1 MGVIKDK
8 MHILLTRPLDDCKEL
23 ILRFKSLGHKVSHL
37 PVIKIQNVNYD
48 KVNINEFSGI
58 IFTSANAIKNLN
70 TSDINKKINCF
81 CVGSST
87 ENVAK
92 QNGFQNIF
100 CAEGNVN
107 NLKEV
112 ILQNFD
118 NRSGNLLY
126 VSGEIVS
133 SNLDKDLISE
143 GYKVRRIINY
153 SVLPVEEIGEEFI
166 NNLKSSIPDMV
177 YVYSEN
183 SAKNYLNLLKKYN
196 LLDYWMN
203 TNLMCLGEKTSSVL
217 NEIKWKK
224 IFLFNSGEEEFLL
237 YKI

>member
-1 MGVIKDK
+1 

-81 CVGSST
+81 CVGIATEKKARSS
-87 ENVAK
+87 
-92 QNGFQNIF
+92 GFQNTF
-100 CAEGNVN
+100 TLTEEVN

>member
-1 MGVIKDK
+1 
-8 MHILLTRPLDDCKEL
+8 MHILLTRPLNDCKDL

-37 PVIKIQNVNYD
+37 PVIKIENLKHDRVNFS
-48 KVNINEFSGI
+48 EFAGI
-58 IFTSANAIKNLN
+58 IFTSANAIKHLN
-70 TSDINKKINCF
+70 TSNVNKQINCF

-87 ENVAK
+87 EREAK

-100 CAEGNVN
+100 CADGNVN

-118 NRSGNLLY
+118 QKNGNLLY
-126 VSGEIVS
+126 VSGEIIS
-133 SNLDKDLISE
+133 SNLDKDLISK
-143 GYKVRRIINY
+143 GYKVQRIINY
-153 SVLPVEEIGEEFI
+153 SVIPIDQVSDEFI
-166 NNLKSSIPDMV
+166 KGLKSSIPDMV

-183 SAKNYLNLLKKYN
+183 SARNYLNLMKKYN
-196 LLDYWMN
+196 LTNRWMD

>member
-1 MGVIKDK
+1 
-8 MHILLTRPLDDCKEL
+8 MHILLTRPLDDCKDL

-37 PVIKIQNVNYD
+37 PVIKIENVNHD
-48 KVNINEFSGI
+48 KVNFDEFDGI
-58 IFTSANAIKNLN
+58 IFTSAKAIKNLN
-70 TSDINKKINCF
+70 TSKINKQIYCF

-87 ENVAK
+87 EKVAK

-100 CAEGNVN
+100 CADGNVN

-118 NRSGNLLY
+118 QKKGNLLY
-126 VSGEIVS
+126 VSGEIIS

-143 GYKVRRIINY
+143 GYKVKRIINY
-153 SVLPVEEIGEEFI
+153 SVAPIEEVSDEFI
-166 NNLKSSIPDMV
+166 RDLKSSIPDMV

-183 SAKNYLNLLKKYN
+183 SARNYLNLLKKYN
-196 LLDYWMN
+196 LSDYWMD

>member
-1 MGVIKDK
+1 

-37 PVIKIQNVNYD
+37 PVIKIQNVNHD
-48 KVNINEFSGI
+48 KVNVDEFGGI

-70 TSDINKKINCF
+70 TSSINKQINCF

-87 ENVAK
+87 ERVAK

-100 CAEGNVN
+100 CADGNVN

-118 NRSGNLLY
+118 KKHSNLLY
-126 VSGEIVS
+126 VSGEIIS

-143 GYKVRRIINY
+143 GYIVKRIINY
-153 SVLPVEEIGEEFI
+153 SVVPNDEVSDEFI
-166 NNLKSSIPDMV
+166 RDLKSSIPDIV

-183 SAKNYLNLLKKYN
+183 SARNYLSLLKKYK
-196 LLDYWMN
+196 LSDCWMD

>member
-1 MGVIKDK
+1 

-23 ILRFKSLGHKVSHL
+23 ILRFKSLGHRVSHL
-37 PVIKIQNVNYD
+37 PVIKIKKINYD
-48 KVNINEFSGI
+48 KINFNEFNGI
-58 IFTSANAIKNLN
+58 IFTSANAVKNLN
-70 TSDINKKINCF
+70 TLDINKKINCY

-87 ENVAK
+87 EKMAK
-92 QNGFQNIF
+92 QKGFQNIF
-100 CAEGNVN
+100 CADGNVN

-118 NRSGNLLY
+118 QKQGNLIY
-126 VSGEIVS
+126 ISGEIIS

-143 GYKVRRIINY
+143 GYNVKRVINY
-153 SVLPVEEIGEEFI
+153 SVVANEEISDAFI
-166 NNLKSSIPDMV
+166 DDLKLSIPEIV

-183 SAKNYLNLLKKYN
+183 SARNYLTLLKKYN
-196 LLDYWMN
+196 LSDYWMD

>member
-1 MGVIKDK
+1 

-23 ILRFKSLGHKVSHL
+23 ILRFKSLGHIVSHL

-70 TSDINKKINCF
+70 TSDINKKINCY

-143 GYKVRRIINY
+143 GYKVKRIINY
-153 SVLPVEEIGEEFI
+153 SVLPVEEIDEEFI

>member
-1 MGVIKDK
+1 

-48 KVNINEFSGI
+48 KININEFDGI

-87 ENVAK
+87 ENIAK

-118 NRSGNLLY
+118 NSSGNLLY

>member
-1 MGVIKDK
+1 

-37 PVIKIQNVNYD
+37 PVIKIQNVNHS
-48 KVNINEFSGI
+48 KININEFGGI
-58 IFTSANAIKNLN
+58 IFTSANAIKYLN
-70 TSDINKKINCF
+70 TSYINKKINCF

-87 ENVAK
+87 EKVAK
-92 QNGFQNIF
+92 ENGFQNIF
-100 CAEGNVN
+100 CADGNVN

-118 NRSGNLLY
+118 KKSGNLLY
-126 VSGEIVS
+126 VSGEIIS

-143 GYKVRRIINY
+143 GYTVKRKINY
-153 SVLPVEEIGEEFI
+153 SVLPVEVISEEFI
-166 NNLKSSIPDMV
+166 KALKSSIPDIV

-183 SAKNYLNLLKKYN
+183 SARNYLNLMKKYN
-196 LLDYWMN
+196 LLDCWMD
-203 TNLMCLGEKTSSVL
+203 TNLMCLGEKTSLVL